1 MVTHKKY
8 GPLPYKNL
16 IIFQLRFAN
25 KREEQKMNVYEE
37 TQLILHKYKIQ
48 ANKSLGQNFL
58 VDDNVIDEI
67 IRSSNIDKQ
76 DLIIEIGPGLGVLTN
91 RLLQESNNVIAVELD
106 KRMVNILQDRF
117 MLNINGQAESRLEI
131 INEDIL
137 KINLNQ
143 LIAKK
148 RSQTE
153 IKQVKIVAN
162 LPYYIST
169 PIIMKLLENR
179 LDIYEIIVMVQKEVA
194 ERLTAKTGT
203 RLAGAITYA
212 VEYYSDAT
220 SVIKV
225 PKESFVPSPKVE
237 SEVIKL
243 KVRKNKKI
251 QVEDERLLFNI
262 ISKSFMQ
269 RRKTLSNAL
278 LNNNIINNKE
288 DVNKMWISLEM
299 NETVRGESLTLE
311 QFGKIADYIA
321 NMNKKVL

>member
-1 MVTHKKY
+1 
-8 GPLPYKNL
+8 
-16 IIFQLRFAN
+16 
-25 KREEQKMNVYEE
+25 MNVYEE

-91 RLLQESNNVIAVELD
+91 RLLQEANNVIAVELD

-117 MLNINGQAESRLEI
+117 ILNINGQAESKLEI
-131 INEDIL
+131 INEDVL
-137 KINLNQ
+137 KINLNEI
-143 LIAKK
+143 IAEK
-148 RSQTE
+148 RKQTE
-153 IKQVKIVAN
+153 IKNVKIVAN

-179 LDIYEIIVMVQKEVA
+179 LDIDEIIVMVQKEVA

-203 RLAGAITYA
+203 RLARAITYA

-220 SVIKV
+220 SIIKV

-243 KVRKNKKI
+243 KVRKGKKI
-251 QVEDERLLFNI
+251 QVKDEKLLFNI

-269 RRKTLSNAL
+269 RRKTLSNVL
-278 LNNNIINNKE
+278 TNNNIMHSKE
-288 DVNKMWISLEM
+288 DVKNMWKELEIDE
-299 NETVRGESLTLE
+299 NVRGESLTLE
-311 QFGKIADYIA
+311 QFGKIADYISE
-321 NMNKKVL
+321 KK

>member
-1 MVTHKKY
+1 
-8 GPLPYKNL
+8 
-16 IIFQLRFAN
+16 
-25 KREEQKMNVYEE
+25 MNVYDE
-37 TQLILHKYKIQ
+37 TQFILHKYKIQ

-58 VDDNVIDEI
+58 VNDNVIDEI
-67 IRSSNIDKQ
+67 IRGSNIDKQ

-91 RLLQESNNVIAVELD
+91 RLLQESNNVVAVELD
-106 KRMVNILQDRF
+106 KRMVNILKDRF
-117 MLNINGQAESRLEI
+117 AQNINDQAESKLEI

-143 LIAKK
+143 LIAEK
-148 RSQTE
+148 RKNQE
-153 IKQVKIVAN
+153 IKHVKIVAN

-179 LDIYEIIVMVQKEVA
+179 LDIDEIIVMVQKEVA

-212 VEYYSDAT
+212 VEYYSEAT
-220 SVIKV
+220 SLIKV

-243 KVRKNKKI
+243 KVRKDEKI
-251 QVEDERLLFNI
+251 HVENEKLLFNI

-278 LNNNIINNKE
+278 LNNNIMKNKD
-288 DVNKMWISLEM
+288 DVKKMWTELGMDE
-299 NETVRGESLTLE
+299 NVRGESLTLE
-311 QFGKIADYIA
+311 QFGKITDYIE
-321 NMNKKVL
+321 NINKKRNTPL

>member
-1 MVTHKKY
+1 
-8 GPLPYKNL
+8 
-16 IIFQLRFAN
+16 
-25 KREEQKMNVYEE
+25 MNVYDE
-37 TQLILHKYKIQ
+37 TQFILHKYKIQ

-58 VDDNVIDEI
+58 VNDNVIDEI
-67 IRSSNIDKQ
+67 IRGSNIDKQ

-91 RLLQESNNVIAVELD
+91 RLLQESNNVVAVELD
-106 KRMVNILQDRF
+106 KRMVNILKDRF
-117 MLNINGQAESRLEI
+117 AQNINDQAESKLEI

-143 LIAKK
+143 LIAEKRKK
-148 RSQTE
+148 QE

-179 LDIYEIIVMVQKEVA
+179 LDIDEIIVMVQKEVA

-212 VEYYSDAT
+212 VEYYSEAT
-220 SVIKV
+220 SLIKV

-243 KVRKNKKI
+243 KVRKDEKI
-251 QVEDERLLFNI
+251 HVENEKLLFNI

-278 LNNNIINNKE
+278 LNNNIMKNKD
-288 DVNKMWISLEM
+288 DVKKMWTELGMDE
-299 NETVRGESLTLE
+299 NVRGESLTLE
-311 QFGKIADYIA
+311 QFGKITDYIE
-321 NMNKKVL
+321 NINKKRNTPL

>member
-1 MVTHKKY
+1 
-8 GPLPYKNL
+8 
-16 IIFQLRFAN
+16 
-25 KREEQKMNVYEE
+25 MNVYEE

-91 RLLQESNNVIAVELD
+91 RLLQEANNVIAVELD

-117 MLNINGQAESRLEI
+117 ILNINDQAESKLEI
-131 INEDIL
+131 INGDIL
-137 KINLNQ
+137 KINLNEI
-143 LIAKK
+143 IAEK
-148 RSQTE
+148 RKQTE
-153 IKQVKIVAN
+153 IKNVKIVAN

-179 LDIYEIIVMVQKEVA
+179 LDIDEIIVMVQKEVA

-203 RLAGAITYA
+203 SLAGAITYA

-220 SVIKV
+220 SIIKV

-243 KVRKNKKI
+243 KVRKGKKI
-251 QVEDERLLFNI
+251 QVKDEKLLFNI

-269 RRKTLSNAL
+269 RRKTLSNVL
-278 LNNNIINNKE
+278 INNNIMHSKE
-288 DVNKMWISLEM
+288 DVKNMWKELEIDE
-299 NETVRGESLTLE
+299 NVRGESLTLE
-311 QFGKIADYIA
+311 QFGKIADYISE
-321 NMNKKVL
+321 KK

>member
-1 MVTHKKY
+1 
-8 GPLPYKNL
+8 
-16 IIFQLRFAN
+16 
-25 KREEQKMNVYEE
+25 MNVYEE

-67 IRSSNIDKQ
+67 IRCSNIDKK

-91 RLLQESNNVIAVELD
+91 RLLQESNNVMAVELD
-106 KRMVNILQDRF
+106 KRMVSILQDRF
-117 MLNINGQAESRLEI
+117 KLNINGQTESKLEI

-143 LIAKK
+143 LIAEKK
-148 RSQTE
+148 SKNE
-153 IKQVKIVAN
+153 IRQVKIVAN

-179 LDIYEIIVMVQKEVA
+179 LDIDEIIVMVQKEVA

-212 VEYYSDAT
+212 VEYYSEAE
-220 SVIKV
+220 SIIKV

-243 KVRKNKKI
+243 TVRKNKKI
-251 QVEDERLLFNI
+251 QVQDEKLLFDI

-278 LNNNIINNKE
+278 LNNNIINNKD
-288 DVNKMWISLEM
+288 DVEKMWKKLGI
-299 NETVRGESLTLE
+299 NEKVRGESLTLE
-311 QFGKIADYIA
+311 QFGTIADYIT
-321 NMNKKVL
+321 NKNNSLIIKKKMI

>member
-1 MVTHKKY
+1 
-8 GPLPYKNL
+8 
-16 IIFQLRFAN
+16 
-25 KREEQKMNVYEE
+25 MNVYEE

-91 RLLQESNNVIAVELD
+91 RLLQEANNVIAVELD

-117 MLNINGQAESRLEI
+117 ILNINGQAESKLEI
-131 INEDIL
+131 INEDVL
-137 KINLNQ
+137 KINLNEI
-143 LIAKK
+143 IAEK
-148 RSQTE
+148 RKQTE
-153 IKQVKIVAN
+153 IKNVKIVAN

-179 LDIYEIIVMVQKEVA
+179 LDIDEIIVMVQKEVA

-203 RLAGAITYA
+203 SLAGAITYA

-220 SVIKV
+220 SIIKV

-243 KVRKNKKI
+243 KVRKGKKI
-251 QVEDERLLFNI
+251 QVKDEKLLFNI

-269 RRKTLSNAL
+269 RRKTLSNVL
-278 LNNNIINNKE
+278 TNNNIMHSKE
-288 DVNKMWISLEM
+288 DVKNMWKELEIDE
-299 NETVRGESLTLE
+299 NVRGESLTLE
-311 QFGKIADYIA
+311 QFGKIADYISE
-321 NMNKKVL
+321 KK

>member
-1 MVTHKKY
+1 
-8 GPLPYKNL
+8 
-16 IIFQLRFAN
+16 
-25 KREEQKMNVYEE
+25 MNVYEE

-67 IRSSNIDKQ
+67 IRCSNIDKK

-91 RLLQESNNVIAVELD
+91 RLLQESNNVMAVELD
-106 KRMVNILQDRF
+106 KRMVSILQDRF
-117 MLNINGQAESRLEI
+117 KLNINGQTESKLEI

-143 LIAKK
+143 LIAEKK
-148 RSQTE
+148 SKNE
-153 IKQVKIVAN
+153 IRQVKIVAN

-179 LDIYEIIVMVQKEVA
+179 LDIDEIIVMVQKEVA

-212 VEYYSDAT
+212 VEYYSEAE
-220 SVIKV
+220 SIIKV

-243 KVRKNKKI
+243 TVRKDKKI
-251 QVEDERLLFNI
+251 QVQDEKLLFDI

-278 LNNNIINNKE
+278 LNNNIINNKD
-288 DVNKMWISLEM
+288 DVEKMWKKLGI
-299 NETVRGESLTLE
+299 NEKVRGESLTLE
-311 QFGKIADYIA
+311 QFGTIADYIT
-321 NMNKKVL
+321 NQK

>member
-1 MVTHKKY
+1 
-8 GPLPYKNL
+8 
-16 IIFQLRFAN
+16 
-25 KREEQKMNVYEE
+25 MNVYDE
-37 TQLILHKYKIQ
+37 TQFILHKYKIQ

-58 VDDNVIDEI
+58 VNDNVIDEI
-67 IRSSNIDKQ
+67 IRGSNIDKQ

-91 RLLQESNNVIAVELD
+91 RLLQESNNVVAVELD
-106 KRMVNILQDRF
+106 KRMVNILKDRF
-117 MLNINGQAESRLEI
+117 AQNINDQAESKLEI

-143 LIAKK
+143 LIAEK
-148 RSQTE
+148 RKNQE
-153 IKQVKIVAN
+153 IKKVKIVAN

-179 LDIYEIIVMVQKEVA
+179 LDIDEIIVMVQQEVA
-194 ERLTAKTGT
+194 ERLIAKTGT

-212 VEYYSDAT
+212 VEYYSEAT
-220 SVIKV
+220 SLIKV

-243 KVRKNKKI
+243 KVRKNEKI
-251 QVEDERLLFNI
+251 HVENEELLFNI

-278 LNNNIINNKE
+278 LNNNIMKNKD
-288 DVNKMWISLEM
+288 DVKKMWTELGMDENI
-299 NETVRGESLTLE
+299 RGESLTLE
-311 QFGKIADYIA
+311 QFGKITDYIE
-321 NMNKKVL
+321 NINKKRNTPL

>member
-1 MVTHKKY
+1 
-8 GPLPYKNL
+8 
-16 IIFQLRFAN
+16 
-25 KREEQKMNVYEE
+25 MNVYDE
-37 TQLILHKYKIQ
+37 TQFILHKYKIQ

-58 VDDNVIDEI
+58 VNDNVIDEI
-67 IRSSNIDKQ
+67 IRGSNIDKQ

-91 RLLQESNNVIAVELD
+91 RLLQESNNVVAVELD
-106 KRMVNILQDRF
+106 KRMVNILKDRF
-117 MLNINGQAESRLEI
+117 AQNINDQAESKLEI

-143 LIAKK
+143 LIAEK
-148 RSQTE
+148 RKNQE

-179 LDIYEIIVMVQKEVA
+179 LDIDEIIVMVQQEVA
-194 ERLTAKTGT
+194 ERLIAKTGT

-212 VEYYSDAT
+212 VEYYSEAT
-220 SVIKV
+220 SLIKV

-243 KVRKNKKI
+243 KVRKNEKI
-251 QVEDERLLFNI
+251 HVENEKLLFNI

-278 LNNNIINNKE
+278 LNNNIMKNKD
-288 DVNKMWISLEM
+288 DVKKMWTELGMDE
-299 NETVRGESLTLE
+299 NVRGESLTLE
-311 QFGKIADYIA
+311 QFGKITDYIE
-321 NMNKKVL
+321 NINKKRDTPL

>member
-1 MVTHKKY
+1 
-8 GPLPYKNL
+8 
-16 IIFQLRFAN
+16 
-25 KREEQKMNVYEE
+25 MNVYDE
-37 TQLILHKYKIQ
+37 TQFILHKYKIQ

-58 VDDNVIDEI
+58 VNDNVIDEI
-67 IRSSNIDKQ
+67 IRGSNIDKQ

-91 RLLQESNNVIAVELD
+91 RLLQESNNVVAVELD
-106 KRMVNILQDRF
+106 KRMVNILKDRF
-117 MLNINGQAESRLEI
+117 AQNINDQAESKLEI

-143 LIAKK
+143 LIAEK
-148 RSQTE
+148 RKNQE

-179 LDIYEIIVMVQKEVA
+179 LDIDEIIVMVQQEVA
-194 ERLTAKTGT
+194 ERLIAKTGT

-212 VEYYSDAT
+212 VEYYSEAT
-220 SVIKV
+220 SLIKV

-243 KVRKNKKI
+243 KVRKDKKI
-251 QVEDERLLFNI
+251 HVENEKLLFNI

-278 LNNNIINNKE
+278 LNNNIMKNKD
-288 DVNKMWISLEM
+288 DVKKMWTELGMDE
-299 NETVRGESLTLE
+299 NVRGESLTLE
-311 QFGKIADYIA
+311 QFGKITDYIE
-321 NMNKKVL
+321 NKK

>member
-1 MVTHKKY
+1 
-8 GPLPYKNL
+8 
-16 IIFQLRFAN
+16 
-25 KREEQKMNVYEE
+25 MNVYEE

-67 IRSSNIDKQ
+67 IRCSNIDKK

-91 RLLQESNNVIAVELD
+91 RLLQESNNVMAVELD
-106 KRMVNILQDRF
+106 KRMVSILQDRF
-117 MLNINGQAESRLEI
+117 KLNINGQTESKLEI

-143 LIAKK
+143 LIAEKK
-148 RSQTE
+148 SKNE

-179 LDIYEIIVMVQKEVA
+179 LDIDEIIVMVQKEVA

-212 VEYYSDAT
+212 VEYYSEAE
-220 SVIKV
+220 SIIKV

-243 KVRKNKKI
+243 TVRKDKKI
-251 QVEDERLLFNI
+251 QVQDEKLLFDI

-278 LNNNIINNKE
+278 LNNNIINNKD
-288 DVNKMWISLEM
+288 DVEKMWKKLGI
-299 NETVRGESLTLE
+299 NEKVRGESLTLE
-311 QFGKIADYIA
+311 QFGTIADYIT
-321 NMNKKVL
+321 NKK

>member
-1 MVTHKKY
+1 
-8 GPLPYKNL
+8 
-16 IIFQLRFAN
+16 
-25 KREEQKMNVYEE
+25 MNVYDE
-37 TQLILHKYKIQ
+37 TQFILHKYKIQ

-58 VDDNVIDEI
+58 VNDNVIDEI
-67 IRSSNIDKQ
+67 IRGSNIDKQ

-91 RLLQESNNVIAVELD
+91 RLLQESNNVVAVELD
-106 KRMVNILQDRF
+106 KRMVNILKDRF
-117 MLNINGQAESRLEI
+117 AQNINDQAESKLEI

-143 LIAKK
+143 LIAEK
-148 RSQTE
+148 RKNQE
-153 IKQVKIVAN
+153 IKKVKIVAN

-179 LDIYEIIVMVQKEVA
+179 LDIDEIIVMVQQEVA
-194 ERLTAKTGT
+194 ERLIAKTGT

-212 VEYYSDAT
+212 VEYYSEAT
-220 SVIKV
+220 SLIKV

-243 KVRKNKKI
+243 KVRKDEKI
-251 QVEDERLLFNI
+251 HVENEKLLFNI

-278 LNNNIINNKE
+278 LNNNIMKNKD
-288 DVNKMWISLEM
+288 DVKKMWTELGMDE
-299 NETVRGESLTLE
+299 NVRGESLTLE
-311 QFGKIADYIA
+311 QFGKITDYIE
-321 NMNKKVL
+321 NINKKRNTPL

>member
-1 MVTHKKY
+1 
-8 GPLPYKNL
+8 
-16 IIFQLRFAN
+16 
-25 KREEQKMNVYEE
+25 MNVYDE
-37 TQLILHKYKIQ
+37 TQFILHKYKIQ

-58 VDDNVIDEI
+58 VNDNVIDEI
-67 IRSSNIDKQ
+67 IRGSNIDKQ

-91 RLLQESNNVIAVELD
+91 RLLQESNNVVAVELD
-106 KRMVNILQDRF
+106 KRMVNILKDRF
-117 MLNINGQAESRLEI
+117 AQNINDQAESKLEI

-143 LIAKK
+143 LIAEKRKK
-148 RSQTE
+148 QE

-179 LDIYEIIVMVQKEVA
+179 LDIDEIIVMVQQEVA
-194 ERLTAKTGT
+194 ERLIAKTGT

-212 VEYYSDAT
+212 VEYYSEAT
-220 SVIKV
+220 SLIKV

-243 KVRKNKKI
+243 KVRKDEKI
-251 QVEDERLLFNI
+251 HVENEKLLFNI

-278 LNNNIINNKE
+278 LNNNIMKNKD
-288 DVNKMWISLEM
+288 DVKKMWTEFGM
-299 NETVRGESLTLE
+299 DENVRGESLTLE
-311 QFGKIADYIA
+311 QFGQITDFIE
-321 NMNKKVL
+321 NINKKRNTPL

>member
-1 MVTHKKY
+1 
-8 GPLPYKNL
+8 
-16 IIFQLRFAN
+16 
-25 KREEQKMNVYEE
+25 MNVYEE

-67 IRSSNIDKQ
+67 IRCSNIDKK
-76 DLIIEIGPGLGVLTN
+76 DLIMEIGPGLGVLTN

-106 KRMVNILQDRF
+106 KRMVSILQDRF
-117 MLNINGQAESRLEI
+117 KLNINGDVESHLEI

-143 LIAKK
+143 LIAEK
-148 RSQTE
+148 RSNNE

-179 LDIYEIIVMVQKEVA
+179 LDIDEIIVMVQKEVA

-212 VEYYSDAT
+212 VEYYSEAE
-220 SVIKV
+220 SIIKV

-243 KVRKNKKI
+243 TVRKDKKI
-251 QVEDERLLFNI
+251 QVQDEKLLFNI

-278 LNNNIINNKE
+278 LNNNIMNNKD
-288 DVNKMWISLEM
+288 DVDKMWKELEI
-299 NETVRGESLTLE
+299 NEKVRGESLTLE
-311 QFGKIADYIA
+311 QFGTIADYIT
-321 NMNKKVL
+321 NKK

>member
-1 MVTHKKY
+1 
-8 GPLPYKNL
+8 
-16 IIFQLRFAN
+16 
-25 KREEQKMNVYEE
+25 MNVYDE
-37 TQLILHKYKIQ
+37 TQFILHKYKIQ

-58 VDDNVIDEI
+58 VNDNVIDEI
-67 IRSSNIDKQ
+67 IRGSNIDKQ

-91 RLLQESNNVIAVELD
+91 RLLQESNNVVAVELD
-106 KRMVNILQDRF
+106 KRMVNILKDRF
-117 MLNINGQAESRLEI
+117 AQNINDKVESKLEI

-143 LIAKK
+143 LIAEK
-148 RSQTE
+148 RKNQE

-179 LDIYEIIVMVQKEVA
+179 LDIDEIIVMVQQEVA

-212 VEYYSDAT
+212 VEYYSEAT
-220 SVIKV
+220 SLIKV

-243 KVRKNKKI
+243 KVRKDEKI
-251 QVEDERLLFNI
+251 HVENEKLLFNI

-278 LNNNIINNKE
+278 LNNNIMKNKD
-288 DVNKMWISLEM
+288 DVKKMWTELGMDE
-299 NETVRGESLTLE
+299 NVRGESLTLE
-311 QFGKIADYIA
+311 QFGKITDYIE
-321 NMNKKVL
+321 NINKKRNTPL

>member
-1 MVTHKKY
+1 
-8 GPLPYKNL
+8 
-16 IIFQLRFAN
+16 
-25 KREEQKMNVYEE
+25 MNVYEE

-58 VDDNVIDEI
+58 VDDNVIDKI

-91 RLLQESNNVIAVELD
+91 RLLQESNNLIAVELD

-179 LDIYEIIVMVQKEVA
+179 LDIDEIIVMVQKEVA

>member
-1 MVTHKKY
+1 
-8 GPLPYKNL
+8 
-16 IIFQLRFAN
+16 
-25 KREEQKMNVYEE
+25 MNVYDE
-37 TQLILHKYKIQ
+37 TQFILHKYKIQ

-58 VDDNVIDEI
+58 VNDNVIDEI
-67 IRSSNIDKQ
+67 IRGSNIDKQ

-91 RLLQESNNVIAVELD
+91 RLLQESNNVVAVELD
-106 KRMVNILQDRF
+106 KRMVNILKDRF
-117 MLNINGQAESRLEI
+117 AQNINDQAESKLEI

-143 LIAKK
+143 LIAEK
-148 RSQTE
+148 RKNQE

-179 LDIYEIIVMVQKEVA
+179 LDIDEIIVMVQKEVA

-212 VEYYSDAT
+212 VEYYSEAT
-220 SVIKV
+220 SLIKV

-243 KVRKNKKI
+243 KVRKDEKI
-251 QVEDERLLFNI
+251 HVENEKLLFNI

-278 LNNNIINNKE
+278 LNNNIMKNKD
-288 DVNKMWISLEM
+288 DVKKMWIELGMDE
-299 NETVRGESLTLE
+299 NVRGESLTLE
-311 QFGKIADYIA
+311 QFGKITDYIE
-321 NMNKKVL
+321 NINKKRNTPL